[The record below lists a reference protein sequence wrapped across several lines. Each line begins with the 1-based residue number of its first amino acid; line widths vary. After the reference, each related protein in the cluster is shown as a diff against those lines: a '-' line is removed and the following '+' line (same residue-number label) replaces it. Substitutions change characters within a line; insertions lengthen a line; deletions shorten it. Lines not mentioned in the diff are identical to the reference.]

1 MGISWDYYGMGY
13 NIYHYEKK
21 RDSQFELDCPFGK
34 QTWLAGQF
42 PMHRFNFPMKISIDL
57 WGIFQPATFGY
68 TLW

>member
-1 MGISWDYYGMGY
+1 MK
-13 NIYHYEKK
+13 KK